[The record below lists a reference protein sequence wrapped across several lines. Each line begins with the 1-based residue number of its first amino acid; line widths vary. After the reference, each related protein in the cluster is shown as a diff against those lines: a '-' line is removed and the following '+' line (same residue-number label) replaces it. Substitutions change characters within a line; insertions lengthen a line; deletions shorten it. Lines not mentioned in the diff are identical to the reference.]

1 MKKITKVVSTLGLG
15 IVLMGGLF
23 VTNVSAATQ
32 KPESTTIV
40 TTRVMAVDPP
50 AH

>member
-23 VTNVSAATQ
+23 VTNIASVTQ
-32 KPESTTIV
+32 KHTIPV
-40 TTRVMAVDPP
+40 IGTMSVDPP
-50 AH
+50 TH